1 MAWNPWAGSAENYRL
16 SIAELVANGT
26 MDAAIAGTL
35 WAAAHEQVSFLT
47 AALPRNAG
55 KTTVASA
62 ILALRS
68 PGVGL
73 NYSYGD
79 RAELQAL
86 RRESRGGYLV
96 IGEFSPWPMPSYIWG
111 ESVRDVFD
119 TLNHGYSLQT
129 SLHAPDV
136 ESALQVITQEN
147 MVPDAA
153 ASHLKL
159 VVHIEARRAA
169 TGVLRRVSEVFELDG
184 VENGAPVGRT
194 LHRWL
199 PHEDR
204 FETHSQPVNF
214 GADREMLRRRREMIQ
229 RLVQSGETTIEDV
242 ARMVDGFT
250 S

>member
-1 MAWNPWAGSAENYRL
+1 MTWNPWAGSAENYRL

-26 MDAAIAGTL
+26 MDASIAGTL
-35 WAAAHEQVSFLT
+35 WAAADEQLSFLT

-62 ILALRS
+62 ILALRR

-73 NYSYGD
+73 HHSYGD
-79 RAELQAL
+79 RAELQVL

-111 ESVRDVFD
+111 DAVRDVFE

-147 MVPDAA
+147 MVPDVA

-169 TGVLRRVSEVFELDG
+169 GGVLRRVSEVFELDG
-184 VENGAPVGRT
+184 VENGAPIGRT

-199 PHEDR
+199 PQEDR
-204 FETHSQPVNF
+204 FETRSEPANF
-214 GADREMLRRRREMIQ
+214 GADREVLGRRREMIQ
-229 RLVQSGETTIEDV
+229 RFVQHGETTIEDV

-250 S
+250 A